1 MTSRH
6 RRRVLLAYLLVLLA
20 GACYLAAIPFMTS
33 SYSFYFYLMMWIAL
47 ASGVNI
53 MAGFTGYVA
62 FGYVAFFGLG
72 SYATAIFATK
82 LGLPILLALAGAG
95 LVGVVASLAFSRILS
110 LRGIYFSMVT
120 LAIAIICRNLISLLP
135 VEAAGGAHGLT
146 IGASLDPRFAYYSM
160 LILAIIA
167 IGAAFWIRLSRFGRH
182 LAAIRDDMEA
192 AQVAGLDVAR
202 LRLNAWMLSAGLGSL
217 TGGIEACYSSVID
230 PETAFNLLYST
241 KAIIFAAFGG
251 FGTAIGPVIGA
262 VAMYS
267 VDNWIWERFP
277 SLNNLALGV
286 VIVALMVF
294 FPKGIVG
301 TITKRWQPLRK
312 WML

>member
-1 MTSRH
+1 M
-6 RRRVLLAYLLVLLA
+6 
-20 GACYLAAIPFMTS
+20 
-33 SYSFYFYLMMWIAL
+33 

-72 SYATAIFATK
+72 SYATVIFVTK
-82 LGLPILLALAGAG
+82 LGFPVPLALVGAG
-95 LVGVVASLAFSRILS
+95 LTGVVASLAFSRILS
-110 LRGIYFSMVT
+110 LRGIYFSMVS
-120 LAIAIICRNLISLLP
+120 LAIAVICRNVISMLP
-135 VEAAGGAHGLT
+135 TEIAGGAHGLSM
-146 IGASLDPRFAYYSM
+146 GANFNPKFAYYSM
-160 LILAIIA
+160 LLLALIA
-167 IGAAFWIRLSRFGRH
+167 IGSAFCIRLSRFGRN

-192 AQVAGLDVAR
+192 AQVAGLNVTR
-202 LRLNAWMLSAGLGSL
+202 LRLYAWMLSAGLGSL
-217 TGGIEACYSSVID
+217 IGGVEAWYSSVID

-251 FGTAIGPVIGA
+251 FGTAIGPVVGA
-262 VAMYS
+262 IAMYS
-267 VDNWIWERFP
+267 IDNWIWERFP

-301 TITKRWQPLRK
+301 TITKRWQSLRK